1 MGMRVESDSAYRASD
16 GPSLQVRL
24 LGTLA
29 ISRDGVA
36 LQLPG
41 SRKVRALLTYLSLA
55 GRAVTRSQLCELLWD
70 VPNDPRG
77 ELRWCLSKVR
87 GIVDNPGRRRV
98 EARDDTI
105 RLNLADCFVDAIEIA
120 GATQE
125 GIETI
130 APARLRI
137 LAGMFAGDF
146 ADGLEIDR
154 SPAFNGW
161 LTAQRRRF
169 RGCHAALLERL
180 VGSVPD
186 DEIFGHLDK
195 WLEIAPF
202 DHRVHEL
209 LLNALARRGRI
220 KEGEEHLAATC
231 QLFEF
236 EGLESTFI
244 RDAWRAARARSETS
258 PRVEATVPYRQLQRA
273 AAAPTWS
280 RLPPAALPSQ

>member
-1 MGMRVESDSAYRASD
+1 MRVESDSAYRASD

-146 ADGLEIDR
+146 ADGL
-154 SPAFNGW
+154 
-161 LTAQRRRF
+161 
-169 RGCHAALLERL
+169 
-180 VGSVPD
+180 
-186 DEIFGHLDK
+186 
-195 WLEIAPF
+195 
-202 DHRVHEL
+202 
-209 LLNALARRGRI
+209 
-220 KEGEEHLAATC
+220 
-231 QLFEF
+231 
-236 EGLESTFI
+236 
-244 RDAWRAARARSETS
+244 
-258 PRVEATVPYRQLQRA
+258 
-273 AAAPTWS
+273 
-280 RLPPAALPSQ
+280 